1 MTGSIPSE
9 LGQLTQLYIVYLQ
22 DNSLEGIYALELIN
36 LNANRIM
43 NLML

>member
-22 DNSLEGIYALELIN
+22 DNGLEGIYALELIN